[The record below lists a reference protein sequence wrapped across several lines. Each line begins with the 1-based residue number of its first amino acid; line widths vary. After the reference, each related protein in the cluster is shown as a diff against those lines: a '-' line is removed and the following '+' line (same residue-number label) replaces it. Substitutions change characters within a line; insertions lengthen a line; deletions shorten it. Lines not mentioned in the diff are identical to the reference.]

1 MLLGTARPTRVTGES
16 ENERPA
22 SGWRFAAGCAK
33 LNQLLTW
40 FSSALCDAGAPASAI
55 PIGF

>member
-1 MLLGTARPTRVTGES
+1 MLLGTARRTAVTGES
-16 ENERPA
+16 ENEAQRA
-22 SGWRFAAGCAK
+22 GWRFAAGCAK
-33 LNQLLTW
+33 LNHLLTW